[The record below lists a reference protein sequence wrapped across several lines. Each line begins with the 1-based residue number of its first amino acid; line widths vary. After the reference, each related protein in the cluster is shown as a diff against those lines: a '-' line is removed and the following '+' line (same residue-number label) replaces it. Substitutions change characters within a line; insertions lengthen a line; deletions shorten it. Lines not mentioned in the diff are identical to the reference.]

1 MSSSTNSH
9 PAKFLDLDP
18 TQITIS
24 EFKKNDGNDGKRAYV
39 NYSKTRG
46 TTVQFPTFTTPIG
59 VKRFEAKMEKDGK
72 MGKPS
77 VSLYVPLSADD
88 PVMVATRA
96 KAEAI
101 YSRFL
106 EIAKEKPATFLL
118 DSEDTQ
124 VVNNFNMKLKS
135 FVAFQKDKKTGK
147 LMRDRDPG
155 MSIKFKFDEKT
166 DTWYNENAFNNMKKH
181 IYSPAT
187 KFQQLIYSEALGKKS
202 LHDRLDIT
210 PLNIA
215 DEIPRGSKL
224 TMLVQMNTIHE
235 VNGNFSVPICAK
247 KVVFE
252 LPPPGNDELDLGEDV
267 VRESASSSRAPAAG
281 GHSASGPVAGGLS
294 ADVLAAVGLASSG
307 LSSSGASSSSDNLA
321 PPDLHRETNSP
332 PADDGDYGD
341 GDDGADFE

>member
-1 MSSSTNSH
+1 MSSSSANSH
-9 PAKFLDLDP
+9 PTKFLSIDT
-18 TQITIS
+18 TQISIS
-24 EFKKNDGNDGKRAYV
+24 EFKKNETNDGKRAYV
-39 NYSKTRG
+39 NYTKTRG
-46 TTVQFPTFTTPIG
+46 ATTVQFPTFTTTVG
-59 VKRFEAKMEKDGK
+59 VKRFEAKMEKDG

-77 VSLYVPLSADD
+77 ISLLVPLNSDD

-96 KAEAI
+96 KADAI
-101 YSRFL
+101 YARFL

-118 DSEDTQ
+118 DPEDTQ

-135 FVAFQKDKKTGK
+135 FCSYQKDKKTGK
-147 LMRDRDPG
+147 LMRDRDPS
-155 MSIKFKFDEKT
+155 MSIKFKFNEKT
-166 DTWYNENAFNNMKKH
+166 DTWYNENAFNKMKQH
-181 IYSPAT
+181 EYSPSV
-187 KFQQLIYSEALGKKS
+187 KFQELIFNEALGKKV
-202 LHDRLDIT
+202 LRDRPDIT
-210 PLNIA
+210 PLTIA

-224 TMLVQMNTIHE
+224 TMLVQMNSIHE

-252 LPPPGNDELDLGEDV
+252 KPLATASEVDLGDEDV
-267 VRESASSSRAPAAG
+267 VRESVVAPSSHQSAG
-281 GHSASGPVAGGLS
+281 GLAAGGLS

-307 LSSSGASSSSDNLA
+307 ASSSSGNLA